1 MRIVERSEF
10 MGNDENGKRNMEKVK
25 KLIKHKAAY
34 RVLLIIVVIL
44 VAFGVYSYVDGMR
57 NQKEIITVSFLNKI
71 INISDLNTYQAV
83 YNGVAEVMSE
93 EKEDEIDFYVSYEAK
108 VNAGFDFE
116 KVEFVNDI
124 ETKRIIITIPKIEI
138 GDIHV
143 DIGSLDYIYLNKVSD
158 DEMITKIAYKA
169 CLEDVERE
177 SKNEKQIIELAEQ
190 NAVNIV
196 EALISPFVQ
205 QYDPEYE
212 ILIRGEL

>member
-1 MRIVERSEF
+1 
-10 MGNDENGKRNMEKVK
+10 MGNDRDGKHSMDRLK
-25 KLIKHKAAY
+25 KLIRHKSAY
-34 RVLLIIVVIL
+34 RVVLIIIVIL
-44 VAFGVYSYVDGMR
+44 VAFGGYSYVNGLR
-57 NQKEIITVSFLNKI
+57 PQKEIVTVSFLNKI

-83 YNGVAEVMSE
+83 YNGVAEVMNE
-93 EKEDEIDFYVSYEAK
+93 ENESEIDFYVSYEAK

-116 KVEFVNDI
+116 KVGIVNDI
-124 ETKRIIITIPKIEI
+124 EAKRMIITMPGIVI

-158 DEMITKIAYKA
+158 DDMITKLAYKA

-177 SKNEKQIIELAEQ
+177 SKNEEQILELAEQ

-212 ILIRGEL
+212 IVIRGER